1 MFKPSKIILLFCLLH
16 YGYLVS
22 QTNVDFELTPSGS
35 YTAANAVSGW
45 SVSSRI
51 LNSTNGSCGTTAWQS
66 GSPEF
71 SIVTTPFTF
80 PVIGGV
86 GHSPLGGT
94 QVARLNNSVA
104 NYMQTRITRTV
115 SVNSSNCLLKIAFA
129 GYWENGGTGH
139 ACCFQSG
146 LEFRTYDCSG
156 NPQSCSSFT
165 ASPDVGCLPYNYS
178 NITYSYSA
186 INPWTN
192 WQVKYYDLSPYMG
205 SCVVL
210 EFKNSDCALDG
221 NHFGTAFIDVAMT
234 PQLTAPNYQ
243 LIYVGTPTNTN
254 AIQVS
259 YCNGSNI
266 ATLSGPLGYA
276 QYQWVSPQTGSI
288 SPPQGTMSNITI
300 QNPFVNSIYTL
311 QAISPTGCYY
321 TMTASIVSS
330 TVAITALAANTTCI
344 NGSSGSAT
352 VLASGSSTGYNYQ
365 WINQSNSVVA
375 TSSVAS
381 NLSAGIYSVQVS
393 ATGNQ
398 ACGTDGATLAI
409 NSVISN
415 NVRFQSYCNNK
426 AIIQVQGGTGHQW
439 FNGTQ
444 PILGPNSTS
453 FTLSPVLPNTV
464 ITLTYLTSQN
474 CLDSTRYN
482 LIPTN
487 PGTTY
492 ANNNNYVCSGANNG
506 TTTLDISPAIGAP
519 PFFRTFTVTNA
530 NTLTPNY
537 TNTLFISHSN
547 SVSIGGLSAG
557 QYSIIAFDGSCEY
570 SNTFT
575 VNAFS
580 FDYQMANNNANIC
593 SGGITVSGVVFSTSI
608 SPGQYTYSWQPTTFL
623 LPGTQMMQ
631 STFITPTVASG
642 QSTSIV
648 YTMVVTPTVVNC
660 PLTKT
665 LGINVF
671 SPVTP
676 TITSPVPTLCIN
688 STTPFLITALPSG
701 GLFQTNQ
708 TSQALSSTGLIT
720 PSLSNAGTHTF
731 TYTINGGVC
740 NDKVSGSFVIQKV
753 SITTSGSST
762 ICNGQQLSLSGN
774 GASTYSWITF
784 PISTSKNIVV
794 SPTISTTYSIVG
806 FDSLLNC
813 KSSQSIHISVLP
825 KPVLNILGN
834 NKICNG
840 KSSIFTAQGANT
852 FTWSTGL
859 NVPSISIS
867 YTDNTIFLSVAGTN
881 TQTTCTN
888 TTAINLERHTNPTV
902 SIIGDTKSCRGQN
915 VILTAAGADT
925 YTWNGHTYDK
935 TIVWPGFSSGIYLYF
950 NVIGRSNLSQ
960 CTSVKSITVALY
972 DCVNTE
978 LNENDRVE
986 QQSKIYP
993 NPFSQKLTISN
1004 DSPSTLKLFNQL
1016 GQLIISKKLELLT
1029 ETLDLGEL
1037 EDGIYILQLDNPN
1050 QRFSKRII
1058 KSSQ

>member
-129 GYWENGGTGH
+129 GYWENGGAGQP
-139 ACCFQSG
+139 CCLQPGFA
-146 LEFRTYDCSG
+146 FKMYNCSG
-156 NPQSCSSFT
+156 IPLPCTSLSLSPGLGCQS
-165 ASPDVGCLPYNYS
+165 AGL
-178 NITYSYSA
+178 TYTMSGGLQSWA
-186 INPWTN
+186 N
-192 WQVKYYDLSPYMG
+192 WQVKYFDLSIFIG
-205 SCVVL
+205 TCVEL
-210 EFKNSDCALDG
+210 EFTNSDCALDG
-221 NHFGTAFIDVAMT
+221 NHSGTAFIDVAMT
-234 PQLTAPNYQ
+234 PQFMAPNYQ
-243 LIYVGTPTNTN
+243 LIYLSTPTNTTP
-254 AIQVS
+254 ILIS

-276 QYQWVSPQTGSI
+276 QYQWVSPLTGFI
-288 SPPQGTMSNITI
+288 PAPQGTMSTLTI
-300 QNPFVNSIYTL
+300 QNPIPGTIYTL
-311 QAISPTGCYY
+311 QLTTNSGCQGINTVQIVTTNVDILAIGASP
-321 TMTASIVSS
+321 
-330 TVAITALAANTTCI
+330 TCI

-409 NSVISN
+409 NSAISN

-444 PILGPNSTS
+444 PILGANSTS

-506 TTTLDISPAIGAP
+506 TTTLGISPTIGAP

-530 NTLTPNY
+530 NTLTPSY

-557 QYSIIAFDGSCEY
+557 QYSINAFDGVCEF

-593 SGGITVSGVVFSTSI
+593 SGGNTISGVVFSTSI

-631 STFITPTVASG
+631 STIITPTVASG

-671 SPVTP
+671 NNVPATIATP
-676 TITSPVPTLCIN
+676 TSGLCQN
-688 STTPFLITALPSG
+688 STSNFTLATFPQGGVFSGNPNISTNGILTPPYVNMGVNTFSFQPNLLCLSPSTATFLVHGPALDISGTDTICKNQSTLLNALGADSYTWLPQFSNSSQITVNPN
-701 GLFQTNQ
+701 T
-708 TSQALSSTGLIT
+708 TS
-720 PSLSNAGTHTF
+720 
-731 TYTINGGVC
+731 TYTLEGLDNA
-740 NDKVSGSFVIQKV
+740 SG
-753 SITTSGSST
+753 
-762 ICNGQQLSLSGN
+762 
-774 GASTYSWITF
+774 
-784 PISTSKNIVV
+784 
-794 SPTISTTYSIVG
+794 
-806 FDSLLNC
+806 C
-813 KSSQSIHISVLP
+813 KSTLVKTVKVFIEPVISAQPSSQ
-825 KPVLNILGN
+825 
-834 NKICNG
+834 IC
-840 KSSIFTAQGANT
+840 
-852 FTWSTGL
+852 L
-859 NVPSISIS
+859 
-867 YTDNTIFLSVAGTN
+867 
-881 TQTTCTN
+881 
-888 TTAINLERHTNPTV
+888 
-902 SIIGDTKSCRGQN
+902 GDT
-915 VILTAAGADT
+915 VILNASGALT
-925 YTWNGHTYDK
+925 YTWNNVITVNSLTVIPNATAIYTLNSSSIPFCNYTK
-935 TIVWPGFSSGIYLYF
+935 TIEVKVNPKPQINISGY
-950 NVIGRSNLSQ
+950 
-960 CTSVKSITVALY
+960 TSVCKGERIVLIANGNAQLYSWNNSHVYSPGMSLLQLTSAQQVTFSVKGSDTINNCSSTKIVTVTINNCYVGIEEVTDY
-972 DCVNTE
+972 DLV
-978 LNENDRVE
+978 
-986 QQSKIYP
+986 KIYP

-1004 DSPSTLKLFNQL
+1004 NSPSTLKLFNQL
-1016 GQLIISKKLELLT
+1016 GQLIISKKLELQI
-1029 ETLDLGEL
+1029 ETLDLEQL

-1050 QRFSKRII
+1050 QRFSKRIV
-1058 KSSQ
+1058 KQSQ